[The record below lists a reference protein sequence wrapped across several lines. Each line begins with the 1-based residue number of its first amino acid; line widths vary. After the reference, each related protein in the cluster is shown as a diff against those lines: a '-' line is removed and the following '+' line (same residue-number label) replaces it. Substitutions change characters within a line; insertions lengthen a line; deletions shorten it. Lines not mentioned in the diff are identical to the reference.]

1 MNAKVKSKKMIAS
14 IFVLFALFVAFFV
27 FNSNTLASNE
37 VFKDI
42 DFGSKNVDVD
52 GYKWDYE
59 KEEILI
65 KLKLSEDDKTAILK
79 ALENS
84 KFEILSESTLVDN
97 NYRIDIALNKRY
109 ELELDSTQKV
119 LMFVYEDDNDR
130 DHKYYK
136 FSNDS
141 GLFELLKEITME

>member
-1 MNAKVKSKKMIAS
+1 MNAKVKSKKVIVC
-14 IFVLFALFVAFFV
+14 IFVLFIVALCVAFFV

-37 VFKDI
+37 VFNDI
-42 DFGSKNVDVD
+42 DFESKYVDVD

-84 KFEILSESTLVDN
+84 KFEILSESTFVEN

-109 ELELDSTQKV
+109 ELELD
-119 LMFVYEDDNDR
+119 L
-130 DHKYYK
+130 H
-136 FSNDS
+136 
-141 GLFELLKEITME
+141 G